1 MKYFKQASIIFFAL
15 GFLLV
20 CIAFFSYVDKNQVNH
35 EPLPQKITG
44 LRQYQSLE
52 FAGEQVPIKNP
63 DVAER
68 LEREMIIN
76 TYQHTSTL
84 LHLKLA
90 SRYLPRVEQIF
101 KEEGIPDDL
110 KYLAVAESS
119 LRNAV
124 SSAGA
129 KGIWQFRDAA
139 AKDLGLTINDY
150 VDERNHFEKS
160 TRAACK
166 YLRQLKSKFNT
177 WSLACA
183 AYNMGPGALASSL
196 NEQGESSYYDLNLN
210 DETNRYVFRIIAIKE
225 IMKSPEQYG
234 YYLNSADY
242 YAPHNQFKEITI
254 DSSIT
259 SLSDFAHQQGITY
272 RKLKVFNPWLL
283 KNNLPNKNKTSFTLR
298 IPKE

>member
-1 MKYFKQASIIFFAL
+1 MKNIGKLSFFVVILCLVAASFT
-15 GFLLV
+15 
-20 CIAFFSYVDKNQVNH
+20 FFSYSDKSNNIV
-35 EPLPQKITG
+35 ESIPQKIIG
-44 LRQYQSLE
+44 IKLFSKME
-52 FAGEQVPIKNP
+52 FAGEEVPVKNP

-68 LEREMIIN
+68 LERELIIN

-90 SRYLPRVEQIF
+90 NRYLPTVEKVF
-101 KEEGIPDDL
+101 REEGVPDDL

-139 AKDLGLTINDY
+139 AKDFGLLVSEY

-166 YLRQLKSKFNT
+166 YLKQLKERFGT

-183 AYNMGPGALASSL
+183 AYNMGPTALATSL
-196 NEQGESSYYDLNLN
+196 KEQEENSYYDLNLN
-210 DETNRYVFRIIAIKE
+210 DETNRYLFRIIAIKE
-225 IMKSPEQYG
+225 IMKNPDRFG
-234 YYLNSADY
+234 YFLSDSDY
-242 YAPHNQFKEITI
+242 YITHSKSRELKI
-254 DSSIT
+254 DTSI
-259 SLSDFAHQQGITY
+259 SNLSRFAHSQGITY
-272 RKLKVFNPWLL
+272 RLLKVYNPWLL
-283 KNNLPNKNKTSFTLR
+283 KSSLPNSSRQTFIFR
-298 IPKE
+298 IPEE